1 LASNDPGPVGAS
13 PITFRSILIGALGM
27 ALIAVV
33 HPYLAYVRGTW
44 EVGFGSLLSGVVLL
58 LFLLVAANGLLARLA
73 PGREFTRTELL
84 VAYAMMIISG
94 HLIHCGGLPFLVGA
108 TTYPI
113 YRATPSNGWEQI
125 IWPHIPLQ
133 LRLNSPAAVTWFW
146 EGLPQGAGMPWEPWL
161 TPMAYWG
168 AFTIALAAAMFCLGA
183 LLSKDWIEAQRLTY
197 PLVEVPLAVVGEKP
211 RPTILE
217 TLFSNRVFLI
227 GFALPAGFAVLSFLH
242 AMYPNVPSPQL
253 YNIRFGPY
261 FQGMGL
267 PWTVFSGH
275 WDLRISI
282 IFPVIGITC
291 LLPSEVSLSL
301 WLFYVIYRVQQ
312 LVWASFGVADE
323 GGTTAIAVSPREFI
337 GFMEAGGFI
346 ALSAIILYQSRHA
359 LRAAWLS
366 LIGRTR
372 PEPDPYGPLEK
383 RWSLLGFIGANAFL
397 FWWAIHAGMSWW
409 AFGLLLG
416 LYYTVLLGCARL
428 VAAGGVMY
436 TDTGAFPR
444 GVITRTIGALNLSM
458 SSLTLYAYISVIFT
472 YDPNTVMLPQIMN
485 SFKLLH
491 TGRVRGKGF
500 PLAALVA
507 LVIAFAVGGAALL
520 WVVYHHGA
528 STLRPWPFTSYP
540 SWAFSE
546 LEASMHQPE
555 PADNW
560 LRLALG
566 LGAGVTCLLVWLHL
580 RFLWWPVSPIG
591 FLIASSY
598 ETNRSLW
605 FSVFLAWAFTAV
617 VRRYGGLRL
626 YRALRPAFLG
636 LVLGDFLVKGILGLI
651 STFFGF
657 SQSLSFG

>member
-1 LASNDPGPVGAS
+1 
-13 PITFRSILIGALGM
+13 M
-27 ALIAVV
+27 ALIALV

-44 EVGFGSLLSGVVLL
+44 EIGFGSLLSGVVLL
-58 LFLLVAANGLLARLA
+58 LFLLVASNGLLARLT
-73 PGREFTRTELL
+73 PGRELTRTELL
-84 VAYAMMIISG
+84 VAYAMMIIAG
-94 HLIHCGGLPFLVGA
+94 HLIHCGGLPFMVGA

-133 LRLNSPAAVTWFW
+133 LRLNNPAAVTWFW
-146 EGLPQGAGMPWEPWL
+146 EGLPQGTGMPWGPWL

-168 AFTIALAAAMFCLGA
+168 AFTVALAAAMFCLGA
-183 LLSKDWIEAQRLTY
+183 LLSKDWVEAQRLTY
-197 PLVEVPLAVVGEKP
+197 PLVEVPLAVVGEES
-211 RPTILE
+211 RPTILR
-217 TLFSNRVFLI
+217 TLFRNRIFLI
-227 GFALPAGFAVLSFLH
+227 GFALPAGVAVLSFLH
-242 AMYPNVPSPQL
+242 AVYPNVPAPQL

-275 WDLRISI
+275 WDVRISI
-282 IFPVIGITC
+282 IFSVIGITC

-323 GGTTAIAVSPREFI
+323 GGTTAIAISPREFI

-346 ALSAIILYQSRHA
+346 ALSAIILWQSRHA

-366 LIGRTR
+366 LVGRAD
-372 PEPDPYGPLEK
+372 PEPDPYGPLQK
-383 RWSLLGFIGANAFL
+383 RWSLLGFIAANAFM
-397 FWWAIHAGMSWW
+397 FWWAMHAGVSWW

-416 LYYTVLLGCARL
+416 TYYAVLLGCARL

-444 GVITRTIGALNLSM
+444 GIITRTVGALNLNM
-458 SSLTLYAYISVIFT
+458 TSLTVYAYISVIFT

-485 SFKLLH
+485 SLKLLH

-507 LVIAFAVGGAALL
+507 LVIAFVVGGAALL

-528 STLRPWPFTSYP
+528 SALRPWPFTSYP
-540 SWAFSE
+540 GWAFSE
-546 LEASMHQPE
+546 LEASMHRPE

-566 LGAGVTCLLVWLHL
+566 LGAGVTCLLVWLHS

-605 FSVFLAWAFTAV
+605 FSVFIAWAVSTV
-617 VRRYGGLRL
+617 IRRYGGLRL

-636 LVLGDFLVKGILGLI
+636 LVLGDFLVKGVLGLI
-651 STFFGF
+651 STFFGY